1 MVEVL
6 SKKMSKF
13 YEVSKVLGRR
23 IDTDGR
29 VQYLFRWAG
38 YDEKVR
44 VSQ

>member
-13 YEVSKVLGRR
+13 YEVSKVLGRG

-29 VQYLFRWAG
+29 VQYLVRWAG
-38 YDEKVR
+38 YDEEVR